1 MVNLTLSTDNNLTI
15 DVKPIVTIETGISLM
30 GYKTELPVTITAD
43 FTNIPKEQHEV
54 FLQSF
59 QYYYEREINIHHNLH
74 SDNANLEPK
83 TIREKKKGWRLNRI
97 IDILLG
103 KNGKNRTSSNFNK

>member
-74 SDNANLEPK
+74 TDKVNLEPK
-83 TIREKKKGWRLNRI
+83 TIKEKKKGWRLNRI

-103 KNGKNRTSSNFNK
+103 KNGKNRASSNFHK